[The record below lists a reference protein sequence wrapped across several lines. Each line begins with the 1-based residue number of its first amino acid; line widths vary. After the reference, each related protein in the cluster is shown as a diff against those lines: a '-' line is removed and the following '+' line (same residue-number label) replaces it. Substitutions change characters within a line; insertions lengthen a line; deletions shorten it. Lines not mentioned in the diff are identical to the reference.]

1 MNLSKL
7 IKLNGDA
14 DPEKLRAAMD
24 YLVSLPGFDSPL
36 TPVGVAYGI
45 VLDVILRLM
54 GIINVLAD
62 AVEEQRGL
70 CSRCVGP
77 RGGRL
82 M

>member
-1 MNLSKL
+1 MNISKL

-14 DPEKLRAAMD
+14 DPEKLRSAMEFI
-24 YLVSLPGFDSPL
+24 VSQPGFDSPL
-36 TPVGVAYGI
+36 TPVGVAYGV
-45 VLDVILRLM
+45 VLDEMLRLM

-62 AVEEQRGL
+62 AVEDQRGL